1 VLKSLH
7 MRDASEG
14 MALNCLTGI
23 IRTRPLEEVS
33 MKHSRGQL
41 ARGALVFLLAGAGS
55 TSAQEQN
62 ISCEDV
68 PAAARAAFEKAYPKA
83 TIRGCAQE
91 VEDGKTAYEIASME
105 GETGRDVLFY
115 ADGTLIVVEETIALG
130 EVPRPVQDALHK
142 DYSDEEVRLAEK
154 IMRDGTVL
162 YEFQIEREGEPIEI
176 AFDPNGDPVEIVP
189 DPAGTDV
196 KQ

>member
-1 VLKSLH
+1 M
-7 MRDASEG
+7 MRSRHKLACS
-14 MALNCLTGI
+14 ALL
-23 IRTRPLEEVS
+23 L
-33 MKHSRGQL
+33 
-41 ARGALVFLLAGAGS
+41 LLAGAGS
-55 TSAQEQN
+55 ASTQEQN

-83 TIRGCAQE
+83 TVRGCAQE
-91 VEDGKTAYEIASME
+91 VEDGKTAYEIASTE

-130 EVPRPVQDALHK
+130 EVPRPVQEALHK
-142 DYSDEEVRLAEK
+142 GYSDEDVKLTEK

-162 YEFQIEREGEPIEI
+162 YEFQVERQGKPVEI
-176 AFDPNGDPVEIVP
+176 AFDPNGNPVEIVP
-189 DPAGTDV
+189 DPTGTDV